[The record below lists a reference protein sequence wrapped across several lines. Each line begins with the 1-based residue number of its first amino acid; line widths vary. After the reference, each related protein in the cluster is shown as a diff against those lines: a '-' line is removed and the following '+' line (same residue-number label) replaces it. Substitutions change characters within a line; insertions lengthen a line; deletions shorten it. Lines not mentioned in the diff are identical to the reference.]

1 MKNIYLIF
9 TFFFVSLVSFCQST
23 DLFFS
28 EYAEG
33 SSNNKYMEIYNGT
46 GATVDLSEYAFPN
59 VSNAPTTPG
68 EYEYWNTFPVGASVA
83 DGDVYIIAHPSSDP
97 LILAEADYTFSFMSN
112 GDDGFCLVKQDGSW
126 VDVNNDQVM
135 QDDEITGYIFIDW
148 LGSWDGDPG
157 AGWDVAGVSAA
168 TKDHTLK
175 RKESICSGNATPL
188 GSFGTTA
195 ADSEWEVLDINTWTN
210 LGSHVANCGSSP
222 DPQIT
227 TTTNGINGFIQYVGT
242 PSPEQFFGV
251 EGINLVGDILATVS
265 GDFEISLTS
274 GSGFSNSLSLPQV
287 AGEVALTQIFVRLN
301 GSVVSSVQEEILLSD
316 GADTAIVNLG
326 GEILATNPTILASTD
341 SLTGFSHFVGTP
353 STEQMFEVSGN
364 YLTEDLNISVTGEFE
379 ISAESNGTFGNSLV
393 IPSNYNATVFDA
405 SAPWTGYMNVF
416 ELPVN
421 GGGYV
426 FGSPWGLPDLQ
437 SIIVP
442 ANNSVK
448 LMPNIN
454 TYSDNLTDPFWVDQ
468 TTLEGNK
475 NMEANTFVEP
485 GSSANGNDLIFAGN
499 VVSNTLDSTYQAK
512 YFIKA
517 LDPNNGYA
525 DAFGGSKTF
534 DLPASG
540 AFTVSATG
548 AELAAGLIVQY
559 GFTMIGPN
567 ANPSELGNLGSV
579 VIDGNFQTGSVNNTA
594 VYVRLNGAAENPNQ
608 SGTIDFSS
616 SGAPS
621 PQILLLG
628 ETLDYTVSAIG
639 DVTSND
645 VDGVAESLGDFV
657 QLQGVVHCI
666 DFDGN
671 DGYSFTIIDGNN
683 DGINVF
689 SFSDVSG
696 YVVNE
701 GDEIIVTGQIEQ
713 YNGLTEVVPDSIIV
727 IAADMPTV
735 SPTIVTALD
744 ESTESQYITIE
755 NLDFVTPIA
764 TFPTGSN
771 NIDVTDGTNVYT
783 IRIDSDTDIPGTNTP
798 LAPFSVT
805 GVGGQFD
812 NSNPYDSGYQLFPC
826 GAGSFET
833 SPTTGLN
840 EEISNSIIAYP
851 NPFNESISISI
862 LNAMDYVVSVFDCNG
877 RIVFSSNISSSAQIS
892 TSSWNRGVYI
902 VEMKN
907 KFGDSKIQRL
917 VK

>member
-1 MKNIYLIF
+1 MKNFYLIF
-9 TFFFVSLVSFCQST
+9 TFFFVSLVSFGQAT
-23 DLFFS
+23 DLFIS

-33 SSNNKYMEIYNGT
+33 SSNNKYIEIYNGT
-46 GATVDLSEYAFPN
+46 GAPVDLGGYSLSSCSNGCDITGEFDYPDN
-59 VSNAPTTPG
+59 VTFAPGTILNDG
-68 EYEYWNTFPVGASVA
+68 E
-83 DGDVYIIAHPSSDP
+83 VYVVAHPSSDP
-97 LILAEADYTFSFMSN
+97 FILAEADQTFTYLSN
-112 GDDGFCLVKQDGSW
+112 GDDAFALTLAGATANSYTIIDIIGDLGP
-126 VDVNNDQVM
+126 DVG
-135 QDDEITGYIFIDW
+135 TAW
-148 LGSWDGDPG
+148 T
-157 AGWDVAGVSAA
+157 VAGI
-168 TKDHTLK
+168 TNGTQNHTLV
-175 RKESICSGNATPL
+175 RKETICSGNPIEL
-188 GSFGTTA
+188 GSFGTDPA
-195 ADSEWEVLDINTWTN
+195 SSEWEVLASNDWTF
-210 LGSHVANCGSSP
+210 LASHTANCASST

-251 EGINLVGDILATVS
+251 EGSNLVGDILATVS

-274 GSGFSNSLSLPQV
+274 GSGFSNSLTLPQN
-287 AGEVALTQIFVRLN
+287 AGEVALTQVFVRLN
-301 GSVVSSVQEEILLSD
+301 GSIAGSVQEEILLSD
-316 GADTAIVNLG
+316 GADTAIVLLG
-326 GEILATNPTILASTD
+326 GDILAPNPTILSSTD
-341 SLTGFSHFVGTP
+341 SLIGFSHFVGTP
-353 STEQMFEVSGN
+353 SAEQMFEVSGN
-364 YLTEDLNISVTGEFE
+364 FLTEDLNLTVSGEFE
-379 ISAESNGTFGNSLV
+379 ISAESNGVFGNSLV

-405 SAPWTGYMNVF
+405 NATWLGYMNVF
-416 ELPVN
+416 ELPEN
-421 GGGYV
+421 GGGFA
-426 FGSPWGLPDLQ
+426 FGSGWGLADLQ
-437 SIIVP
+437 SIITP
-442 ANNSVK
+442 ATNSVK
-448 LMPNIN
+448 LLPNVN
-454 TYSDNLTDPFWVDQ
+454 TYADNPTDPFWVNQ

-475 NMEANTFVEP
+475 TMEANTFVEP
-485 GSSANGNDLIFAGN
+485 GASANDNDLTFAGN
-499 VVSNTLDSTYQAK
+499 VVSNTLDSAYSAT

-540 AFTVSATG
+540 EFSVSATA
-548 AELAAGLIVQY
+548 AELPAGLIVQY
-559 GFTMIGPN
+559 GFTVTGPN
-567 ANPSELGNLGSV
+567 ADPALVGTLGSV
-579 VIDGNFQTGSVNNTA
+579 VVNGDFETGAVQSTP
-594 VYVRLNGAAENPNQ
+594 VYVRLNGAAQNLNQ
-608 SGTIDFSS
+608 TGVIDFAS
-616 SGAPS
+616 SGAQS
-621 PQILLLG
+621 PQVLLLG
-628 ETLDYTVSAIG
+628 ETLDYMVSTIG
-639 DVTSND
+639 AVTSND
-645 VDGVAESLGDFV
+645 NEGIAESLGDFV

-671 DGYSFTIIDGNN
+671 DGYSFTIIDENN

-744 ESTESQYITIE
+744 ESTESQWITIE

-798 LAPFSVT
+798 QAPFSVT

-826 GAGSFET
+826 GTGSFET

-840 EEISNSIIAYP
+840 EGISNSIIAYP

-862 LNAMDYVVSVFDCNG
+862 LNAMDYAISVFDCNG
-877 RIVFSSNISSSAQIS
+877 RIVYSSNISSSAQIS

-907 KFGDSKIQRL
+907 EFGDSKIQRL
-917 VK
+917 IK

>member
-1 MKNIYLIF
+1 MKNFYLIF
-9 TFFFVSLVSFCQST
+9 TFFFVSLVSFGQAT
-23 DLFFS
+23 DLFIS

-33 SSNNKYMEIYNGT
+33 SSNNKYIEIYNGT
-46 GATVDLSEYAFPN
+46 GAPVDLGGYSLSSCSNGCDITGEFDYPDN
-59 VSNAPTTPG
+59 VTFAPGTILNDG
-68 EYEYWNTFPVGASVA
+68 E
-83 DGDVYIIAHPSSDP
+83 VYVVAHPSSDP
-97 LILAEADYTFSFMSN
+97 FILAEADQTFTYLSN
-112 GDDGFCLVKQDGSW
+112 GDDAFALTLAGATANSYTIIDIIGDLGP
-126 VDVNNDQVM
+126 DVGTAWTVGG
-135 QDDEITGYIFIDW
+135 ITNG
-148 LGSWDGDPG
+148 
-157 AGWDVAGVSAA
+157 
-168 TKDHTLK
+168 TQNHTLV
-175 RKESICSGNATPL
+175 RKETICSGNPIEL
-188 GSFGTTA
+188 GSFGTDPA
-195 ADSEWEVLDINTWTN
+195 SSEWEVLASNDWTF
-210 LGSHVANCGSSP
+210 LASHTANCANST

-274 GSGFSNSLSLPQV
+274 GSGFSNSLTLPQN
-287 AGEVALTQIFVRLN
+287 AGEVALTQVFVRLN
-301 GSVVSSVQEEILLSD
+301 GSVAGSVQEEILLSD
-316 GADTAIVNLG
+316 GADTAIVLLG
-326 GEILATNPTILASTD
+326 GDIFAPNPTILSSTD
-341 SLTGFSHFVGTP
+341 SLIGFSHFVGTP
-353 STEQMFEVSGN
+353 SAEQMFEVSGN
-364 YLTEDLNISVTGEFE
+364 FLTEDLNLTVSGEFE
-379 ISAESNGTFGNSLV
+379 ISAESNGVFGNSLV

-405 SAPWTGYMNVF
+405 NATWLGYMNVF
-416 ELPVN
+416 ELPEN
-421 GGGYV
+421 GGGFA
-426 FGSPWGLPDLQ
+426 FGSGWGLADLQ
-437 SIIVP
+437 SIITP
-442 ANNSVK
+442 ATNSVK
-448 LMPNIN
+448 LLPNVN
-454 TYSDNLTDPFWVDQ
+454 TYADNPTDPFWVNQ

-475 NMEANTFVEP
+475 TMEANTFVEP
-485 GSSANGNDLIFAGN
+485 GASANDNDLTFAGN
-499 VVSNTLDSTYQAK
+499 VVSNTLDSAYSAT

-540 AFTVSATG
+540 EFSVSATA
-548 AELAAGLIVQY
+548 AELPAGLIVQY
-559 GFTMIGPN
+559 GFTVTGPN
-567 ANPSELGNLGSV
+567 ADPALVGTLGSV
-579 VIDGNFQTGSVNNTA
+579 VVNGDFETGAVQSTP
-594 VYVRLNGAAENPNQ
+594 VYVRLNGAAQNLNQ
-608 SGTIDFSS
+608 VGVIDLTS
-616 SGAPS
+616 SGAQS
-621 PQILLLG
+621 PQVLLLG
-628 ETLDYTVSAIG
+628 ETLDYMVSTIG
-639 DVTSND
+639 AVTSND
-645 VDGVAESLGDFV
+645 NEGIAESLGDFV

-671 DGYSFTIIDGNN
+671 DGYSFTIIDENN

-744 ESTESQYITIE
+744 ESTESQWITIE

-798 LAPFSVT
+798 QAPFSVT

-826 GAGSFET
+826 GTGSFET

-840 EEISNSIIAYP
+840 EGISNSIIAYP

-862 LNAMDYVVSVFDCNG
+862 LNAMDYAVSVFDCNG
-877 RIVFSSNISSSAQIS
+877 RIVYSSNISSSSQIS

-907 KFGDSKIQRL
+907 EFGDSKIQRL
-917 VK
+917 IK

>member
-1 MKNIYLIF
+1 MWKL
-9 TFFFVSLVSFCQST
+9 T
-23 DLFFS
+23 
-28 EYAEG
+28 
-33 SSNNKYMEIYNGT
+33 
-46 GATVDLSEYAFPN
+46 
-59 VSNAPTTPG
+59 
-68 EYEYWNTFPVGASVA
+68 
-83 DGDVYIIAHPSSDP
+83 
-97 LILAEADYTFSFMSN
+97 
-112 GDDGFCLVKQDGSW
+112 
-126 VDVNNDQVM
+126 
-135 QDDEITGYIFIDW
+135 
-148 LGSWDGDPG
+148 
-157 AGWDVAGVSAA
+157 
-168 TKDHTLK
+168 
-175 RKESICSGNATPL
+175 
-188 GSFGTTA
+188 
-195 ADSEWEVLDINTWTN
+195 
-210 LGSHVANCGSSP
+210 

-251 EGINLVGDILATVS
+251 EGINLVGDILVTVS

-274 GSGFSNSLSLPQV
+274 GSGFSNSLSIPQV

-426 FGSPWGLPDLQ
+426 FGSPWGLSDLQ

-454 TYSDNLTDPFWVDQ
+454 TYADNLTDPFWVDQ

-485 GSSANGNDLIFAGN
+485 GPSANGNDLIFAGN

-608 SGTIDFSS
+608 SGTIDCSS
-616 SGAPS
+616 SGDP
-621 PQILLLG
+621 
-628 ETLDYTVSAIG
+628 
-639 DVTSND
+639 
-645 VDGVAESLGDFV
+645 
-657 QLQGVVHCI
+657 
-666 DFDGN
+666 
-671 DGYSFTIIDGNN
+671 
-683 DGINVF
+683 
-689 SFSDVSG
+689 
-696 YVVNE
+696 
-701 GDEIIVTGQIEQ
+701 
-713 YNGLTEVVPDSIIV
+713 
-727 IAADMPTV
+727 
-735 SPTIVTALD
+735 
-744 ESTESQYITIE
+744 
-755 NLDFVTPIA
+755 
-764 TFPTGSN
+764 
-771 NIDVTDGTNVYT
+771 
-783 IRIDSDTDIPGTNTP
+783 
-798 LAPFSVT
+798 
-805 GVGGQFD
+805 
-812 NSNPYDSGYQLFPC
+812 
-826 GAGSFET
+826 
-833 SPTTGLN
+833 
-840 EEISNSIIAYP
+840 
-851 NPFNESISISI
+851 
-862 LNAMDYVVSVFDCNG
+862 
-877 RIVFSSNISSSAQIS
+877 
-892 TSSWNRGVYI
+892 
-902 VEMKN
+902 
-907 KFGDSKIQRL
+907 
-917 VK
+917 

>member
-1 MKNIYLIF
+1 MKNFYLIF
-9 TFFFVSLVSFCQST
+9 TFFFVSLVSFGQAT
-23 DLFFS
+23 DLFIS

-33 SSNNKYMEIYNGT
+33 SSNNKYIEIYNGT
-46 GATVDLSEYAFPN
+46 GAPVDLGGYSLSSCSNGCDITGEFDYPDN
-59 VSNAPTTPG
+59 VTFAPGTILNDG
-68 EYEYWNTFPVGASVA
+68 E
-83 DGDVYIIAHPSSDP
+83 VYVVAHPSSDP
-97 LILAEADYTFSFMSN
+97 FILAEADQTFTYLSN
-112 GDDGFCLVKQDGSW
+112 GDDAFALTLAGATANSYTIIDIIGDLGP
-126 VDVNNDQVM
+126 DVG
-135 QDDEITGYIFIDW
+135 TAW
-148 LGSWDGDPG
+148 T
-157 AGWDVAGVSAA
+157 VAGI
-168 TKDHTLK
+168 TNGTQNHTLV
-175 RKESICSGNATPL
+175 RKETICSGNPIEL
-188 GSFGTTA
+188 GSFGTDPA
-195 ADSEWEVLDINTWTN
+195 SSEWEVLASNDWTF
-210 LGSHVANCGSSP
+210 LASHTANCASST

-227 TTTNGINGFIQYVGT
+227 TTTNGINGFIQYVGA

-274 GSGFSNSLSLPQV
+274 GSGFSNSLTLPQN
-287 AGEVALTQIFVRLN
+287 AGEVALTQVFVRLN
-301 GSVVSSVQEEILLSD
+301 GSVAGSVQEEILLSD
-316 GADTAIVNLG
+316 GADTAIVLFG
-326 GEILATNPTILASTD
+326 GDIFAPNPTILSSTD
-341 SLTGFSHFVGTP
+341 SLIGFSHFVGTP
-353 STEQMFEVSGN
+353 SAEQMFEVSGN
-364 YLTEDLNISVTGEFE
+364 FLTEDLNLTVSGEFE
-379 ISAESNGTFGNSLV
+379 ISAESNGVFGNSLV

-405 SAPWTGYMNVF
+405 NATWLGYMNVF
-416 ELPVN
+416 ELPEN
-421 GGGYV
+421 GGGFA
-426 FGSPWGLPDLQ
+426 FGSGWGLADLQ
-437 SIIVP
+437 SIITP
-442 ANNSVK
+442 ATNSVK
-448 LMPNIN
+448 LLPNVN
-454 TYSDNLTDPFWVDQ
+454 TYADNPTDPFWVNQ

-475 NMEANTFVEP
+475 TMEANTFVEP
-485 GSSANGNDLIFAGN
+485 GASANDNDLTFAGN
-499 VVSNTLDSTYQAK
+499 VVSNTLDSAYSAT

-540 AFTVSATG
+540 EFSVSATA
-548 AELAAGLIVQY
+548 AELPAGLIVQY
-559 GFTMIGPN
+559 GFTVTGPN
-567 ANPSELGNLGSV
+567 ADPALVGTLGSV
-579 VIDGNFQTGSVNNTA
+579 VVNGDFETGAVQSTP
-594 VYVRLNGAAENPNQ
+594 VYVRLNGAAQNLNQ
-608 SGTIDFSS
+608 TGVIDFAS
-616 SGAPS
+616 SGAQS
-621 PQILLLG
+621 PQVLLLG
-628 ETLDYTVSAIG
+628 ETLDYMVSTIG
-639 DVTSND
+639 AVTSND
-645 VDGVAESLGDFV
+645 NDGIAESLGDFV

-671 DGYSFTIIDGNN
+671 DGYSFTIIDENN

-744 ESTESQYITIE
+744 ESTESQWITIE

-798 LAPFSVT
+798 QAPFSVT

-826 GAGSFET
+826 GTGSFET

-840 EEISNSIIAYP
+840 EGISNSIIAYP

-862 LNAMDYVVSVFDCNG
+862 LNAMDYAVSVFDCNG
-877 RIVFSSNISSSAQIS
+877 RIVYSSNISSSAQIS

-907 KFGDSKIQRL
+907 EFGDSKIQRL
-917 VK
+917 IK